1 MSVPQLP
8 ENAVLGSVFDISAI
22 DPSTHLF
29 FDDHPNNV
37 IDVQSVANAYELN
50 LTSVWCL
57 PTRMTLHGLNGE
69 PRIFDCANQEE
80 KVAYYELKRTDAPS
94 FVRDVTRS
102 PPYKIGT
109 GITREIIQQIIDK
122 ETEPGPKRTGQ
133 YFFDFD
139 MLLNQFNG
147 LEFSNLNGVDP
158 SPVWFAQYAKYLFS
172 DYIGAEP
179 ETSRLNLLKRMF
191 EAIGHERIYIIT
203 ANGTAKD
210 AQRMNF
216 IKLIQVLLP
225 SFMPDHLRFVRGH
238 KSDVIV
244 DILESRPNG
253 GARSKARKTRS
264 TTRKTRSKARKT
276 MTRARRTKMI
286 TKSNRCSRKKA

>member
-1 MSVPQLP
+1 MSAPLP
-8 ENAVLGSVFDISAI
+8 PLPDGVVLGSEFVFPT

-29 FDDHPNNV
+29 FDDHPYNV
-37 IDVQSVANAYELN
+37 IPVQAMANENGLN
-50 LTSVWCL
+50 LKSVWCL
-57 PTRMTLHGLNGE
+57 PTRMTLYGLEGE
-69 PRIFDCANQEE
+69 PRIFDCAKD
-80 KVAYYELKRTDAPS
+80 KVAYYELNRTDAPL
-94 FVRDVTRS
+94 FLRDVTRS
-102 PPYKIGT
+102 IGT
-109 GITREIIQQIIDK
+109 GITREIIQQIINK
-122 ETEPGPKRTGQ
+122 ETEPGPKRTGR

-158 SPVWFAQYAKYLFS
+158 SPDLFAQYAKYLFS
-172 DYIGAEP
+172 DCIGVEP

-225 SFMPDHLRFVRGH
+225 SFTPAHLVYAGSN
-238 KSDVIV
+238 KSVAIMSIV
-244 DILESRPNG
+244 DSRSDG
-253 GARSKARKTRS
+253 GARSKARKTR
-264 TTRKTRSKARKT
+264 TKARKT
-276 MTRARRTKMI
+276 RTKAK
-286 TKSNRCSRKKA
+286 TSHRSRRSRKKSRRLS